1 MPPFPDVFLKLPEA
15 DVPFRAVKV
24 RLLRGPTASA
34 IFWEASEDTSVPEHI
49 HGGQWGVVLE
59 GEIELTTNGKARRC
73 RRGDE
78 YFIPAGVPHAARLKA
93 GARVIDFFDDP
104 DRYRA
109 KP

>member
-1 MPPFPDVFLKLPEA
+1 MPEFPEIFQKLPEA
-15 DVPFRAVKV
+15 DVPIPGVKV
-24 RLLRGPTASA
+24 RLLRGPSASA
-34 IFWEASEDTSVPEHI
+34 IFWQATQDTAVPEHA

-59 GEIELTTNGKARRC
+59 GEIRLTFEGKTRVC

-78 YFIPAGVPHAARLKA
+78 YYVPAGVPHAAALKA

-109 KP
+109 KA